1 MQYLLGE
8 FRLATFNCGT
18 LELESVEEI
27 CALGYDQS
35 LVKRI
40 INLVNKNEYKRKQA
54 APVIRVSPKAFGMGR
69 RMPIV
74 ANYTC

>member
-1 MQYLLGE
+1 VLFQYIENKKSL
-8 FRLATFNCGT
+8 N
-18 LELESVEEI
+18 EI
-27 CALGYDQS
+27 CDLGYDEN

-74 ANYTC
+74 ANYTF

>member
-1 MQYLLGE
+1 MLFQYIENKKSL
-8 FRLATFNCGT
+8 N
-18 LELESVEEI
+18 EI
-27 CALGYDQS
+27 CDLGYDEN

-74 ANYTC
+74 ANYTF